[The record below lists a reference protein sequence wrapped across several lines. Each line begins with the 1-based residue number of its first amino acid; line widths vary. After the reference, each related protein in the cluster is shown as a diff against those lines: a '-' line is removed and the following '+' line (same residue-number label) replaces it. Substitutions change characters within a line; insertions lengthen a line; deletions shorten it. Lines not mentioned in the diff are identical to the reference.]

1 MKSIN
6 QSFLLV
12 FVLAIL
18 IGCRSIKHEPA
29 DLILKNGYIYTVD
42 GRSSIAESVAIK
54 KGKIAFV
61 GNNIDANKF
70 IGSNTQIIDLDG
82 QLMLPGFMDAHC
94 HSISS
99 YRYFNELNIY
109 GLKTYKE
116 VQDVIKKYIVE
127 HPEAKYIKG
136 RGWSDTS
143 FPGNGPD
150 KKMID
155 EIVDHIPVSFSSDGG
170 HAVWVNSK
178 TLDLAGINAH
188 TANTVGG
195 VVERYPGTNEPNGTL
210 RENAASLV
218 SFVFPS
224 YTIENLMSGLIQ
236 YQKMANAFGITNI
249 HDAYLDAGSDET
261 EAFRTLENNHRLNI
275 RVRAS
280 LYIDPQQSTEQIQL
294 LLDERK
300 KNTNALFQTNSAK
313 IFMDGVIEGGTAFL
327 KEPYKTQP
335 DNYGKLLWNLD
346 SLKKM
351 CIALE
356 KEHFQIHVHSIGDA
370 ATAVTLDAFEAAA
383 IHNGMRDRRNS
394 ITHLQLL
401 DKSDFKRFNKLNVI
415 AITQPYWFIKDDYYY
430 NIQIPYLGQER
441 ADKEYPMKSFYDAGV
456 IVASSSDFP
465 VTIPCNPLN
474 AIQYGITRNKSTNN
488 DPKETLW
495 PEESVTLEQMIRS
508 FTINAA
514 YANFMEKET
523 GSIEVGK
530 SADLIILNKNLFK
543 ISPLEINT
551 AKVLTTYFQ
560 GKVVYQNE
568 EIRK

>member
-12 FVLAIL
+12 FVLSIL

-236 YQKMANAFGITNI
+236 YQKMANSFGITNI

-261 EAFRTLENNHRLNI
+261 EAFRTLEKNHRLNI

-280 LYIDPQQSTEQIQL
+280 LYVDPQQSTEQIQL

-346 SLKKM
+346 SLNKM

-356 KEHFQIHVHSIGDA
+356 REHFQIHVHSIGDA

>member
-441 ADKEYPMKSFYDAGV
+441 ADKEYPMKSFYEAGV

>member
-6 QSFLLV
+6 LSFNLV
-12 FVLAIL
+12 FVLLIL

-42 GRSSIAESVAIK
+42 DRSSIAETVAIK

-61 GNNIDANKF
+61 GNNNDAKKF
-70 IGSNTQIIDLDG
+70 IDSNTRFIDLDG
-82 QLMLPGFMDAHC
+82 KLMLPGFMDAHC

-155 EIVDHIPVSFSSDGG
+155 EIVDNIPVSFSSDGG

-188 TANTVGG
+188 TANTIGG

-224 YTIENLMSGLIQ
+224 YTIENLMTGLKQ
-236 YQKMANAFGITNI
+236 YQKMANSFGITSI

-261 EAFRTLENNHRLNI
+261 EAFRTLEKNHGLNI

-294 LLDERK
+294 LIDERK

-313 IFMDGVIEGGTAFL
+313 IFIDGVIEGGTAFL

-346 SLKKM
+346 SLNKM

-370 ATAVTLDAFEAAA
+370 ATAVILDALEAAT

-401 DKSDFKRFNKLNVI
+401 DNPDFKRFNKLNVI

-474 AIQYGITRNKSTNN
+474 AIQYGIIRNKSTNN

-514 YANFMEKET
+514 YANFIEKET

-551 AKVLTTYFQ
+551 AKVMTTYFQ
-560 GKVVYQNE
+560 GKVVYQND
-568 EIRK
+568 EIKK

>member
-12 FVLAIL
+12 FALSIL

-94 HSISS
+94 HLISS

-236 YQKMANAFGITNI
+236 YQKMANSFGITNI

>member
-12 FVLAIL
+12 FVLSIL

-300 KNTNALFQTNSAK
+300 KNTNTLFQTNSAK

-441 ADKEYPMKSFYDAGV
+441 ADKEYPMKSFYEAGV

>member
-401 DKSDFKRFNKLNVI
+401 DKSNFKRFNKLNVI

-430 NIQIPYLGQER
+430 NIQIPFLGQER

>member
-12 FVLAIL
+12 FVLSIL

-300 KNTNALFQTNSAK
+300 KNTNTLFQTNSAK